1 MLILG
6 NNSLINYSTISLN
19 ISGVT
24 TQLFKNLKSDFSS
37 SIVVFF
43 VALPLCL
50 GIALASSA
58 PLMSGLLAGIIG
70 GIFVGFLSGSQ
81 LGVSGPAAGLTVIV
95 SSSILI
101 LGSWENFL
109 SAVILAG
116 IIQFAFGYFKLGF
129 LAYFFPLSVIYGMLS
144 GIGIL
149 IILKQ
154 IPHAIGYDT
163 SAFGEM
169 DFTQLNN
176 ENTFSSLINAINN
189 FDTFPILI
197 FIVSMAILIFWDKKL
212 INKGDIFKILQGPIV
227 VVFLGAIVT
236 YLSQKGLLNFYLSP
250 DHLVS
255 INGGK
260 AFSDY
265 QLFIMPSLENFINV
279 ETYKIALLI
288 AVVASLE
295 TLLCLEAT
303 DKLDP
308 KKRLSPPNK
317 ELKAQGLGNLL
328 CGFVGALPLTQVIVR
343 SSANI
348 NFGAKTKNS
357 AILHGFWLLI
367 AILFLIPIM
376 SLIPLASL
384 SAILI
389 IVGYKLAKPSIF
401 KDMFRSGAEQ
411 FIPFVVTI
419 VGIILMNL
427 LSGIIYGL
435 IAGLLFS
442 LYRSYKNSYEVVD
455 VVSNK
460 NGLDR
465 HHLVLAEE
473 VSFFGKATIME
484 KLNSLPTNSE
494 VVIDFK
500 NNKYIAMDIKIALK
514 DFKTNASFRNIKV
527 DFINNKDKEL

>member
-50 GIALASSA
+50 GIALASNA

-401 KDMFRSGAEQ
+401 KDMFRSGSEQ
-411 FIPFVVTI
+411 FIPFV
-419 VGIILMNL
+419 
-427 LSGIIYGL
+427 
-435 IAGLLFS
+435 
-442 LYRSYKNSYEVVD
+442 
-455 VVSNK
+455 
-460 NGLDR
+460 
-465 HHLVLAEE
+465 
-473 VSFFGKATIME
+473 
-484 KLNSLPTNSE
+484 
-494 VVIDFK
+494 
-500 NNKYIAMDIKIALK
+500 
-514 DFKTNASFRNIKV
+514 
-527 DFINNKDKEL
+527 